1 MSNKKKRISMDDLA
15 IALDELTPLEEN
27 NKKLSELIEQIKIL
41 NDNVTKLLSNQFHNT
56 NHETTYIS

>member
-27 NKKLSELIEQIKIL
+27 NNKLSELIQQIKIL
-41 NDNVTKLLSNQFHNT
+41 NDNITKLISYQFPNT
-56 NHETTYIS
+56 NNETTYIS

>member
-27 NKKLSELIEQIKIL
+27 NKKLSELIQQIKIL
-41 NDNVTKLLSNQFHNT
+41 NDNITKLLSNQFPNS